1 MSAPDILN
9 LIFLPGFTTRESVSD
24 LSGRGVGMDVVR
36 SNLERINGIVE
47 IESVAGEG
55 SLMRLKLPLTLAI
68 LPVLLVEVSGEA
80 YALPLRSVQEI
91 VRIPRAELHRLG
103 GAEIFKLRD
112 RVIPLQ
118 HLSRL
123 FGLGSKAAQAP
134 QPAVASGD
142 LTVVILGSAEK
153 RTGIAVDRLLGQEET
168 VVKPLGSHL
177 GHIAGLSGATISG
190 DGQVRLIL
198 DPAALVDTAEEVA

>member
-1 MSAPDILN
+1 MEAQPQVERDIALDLVKHGLLIAPVVIL
-9 LIFLPGFTTRESVSD
+9 
-24 LSGRGVGMDVVR
+24 
-36 SNLERINGIVE
+36 
-47 IESVAGEG
+47 VAG
-55 SLMRLKLPLTLAI
+55 L
-68 LPVLLVEVSGEA
+68 VSGWDGTA
-80 YALPLRSVQEI
+80 SI

-103 GAEIFKLRD
+103 GAEMFKLRD

-118 HLSRL
+118 HLSRM
-123 FGLGSKAAQAP
+123 FGLSSKAAKAP
-134 QPAVASGD
+134 QPTAAPGD

-168 VVKPLGSHL
+168 VVKPLGTHL